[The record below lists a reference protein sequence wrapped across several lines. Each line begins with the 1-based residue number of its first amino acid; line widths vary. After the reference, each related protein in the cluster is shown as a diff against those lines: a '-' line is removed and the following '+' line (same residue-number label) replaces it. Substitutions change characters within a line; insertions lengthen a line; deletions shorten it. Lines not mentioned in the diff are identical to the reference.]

1 MIKGHSYDEQIY
13 YSVADRIINNTF
25 LNGAN
30 GIFQNEGTGCAL
42 SNTNNSVTISNGF
55 FIVQGGLTE
64 IVNSET
70 LSVILD
76 GSYCVLVY
84 ELDMSKDNTDTNFT
98 QGQFRILTGQSSY
111 PALTQQKLTENT
123 GIYQYEFARFRA
135 LSTGITD
142 FVDNRTFLDYNS
154 IFEYIENQIEM
165 IEDNSLYVTKNDF
178 NPVKEKV
185 EELDSN
191 PILVVSDTQP
201 APVKNKTIVWIKPKE

>member
-1 MIKGHSYDEQIY
+1 
-13 YSVADRIINNTF
+13 
-25 LNGAN
+25 
-30 GIFQNEGTGCAL
+30 
-42 SNTNNSVTISNGF
+42 
-55 FIVQGGLTE
+55 
-64 IVNSET
+64 
-70 LSVILD
+70 
-76 GSYCVLVY
+76 
-84 ELDMSKDNTDTNFT
+84 MSKDNTDTNFT